1 MNTTVKHISE
11 TKVELTVTLGEKE
24 LEAARL
30 VALQKLSATAKVP
43 GFRQGKVPVS
53 VLEKNV
59 DQGALNEE
67 ILDNALSRG
76 VAEAFLSE
84 DLQVLGRPEVAV
96 KVYVPGENLEFTAE
110 ADVVP
115 EVTLGDY
122 KNLTASLEKVSVTDK
137 EVDEIIERMQI
148 GFAEKSSVDRAA
160 KDGDDTVIDFVGKK
174 DDVAFDGGTAKD
186 YNLTLGSNQ
195 FIPGFEEAIVG
206 HKKGETFDVPLKFP
220 ENYHAKELAGADVV
234 FTVTLNDI
242 KEAKLPELNDEF
254 AAKAGPFTSVDE
266 LRDDIKR
273 ELTAQKEREAGEKLK
288 EALVE
293 ELVSLSEV
301 PIPEIVVDAQME
313 SIEQD
318 FTQNLLYQGL
328 TIDQY
333 LNTHS
338 FKDIEAWREA
348 EVRPVAVKR
357 VQAALVLAQ
366 VAKDLKISATE
377 EEIDQHVNLYKQSY
391 QNNPEALKQFETPE
405 VRNDIAN
412 RLITEKT
419 VDELV
424 RLNSKPATKASAKK
438 AAPKK

>member
-30 VALQKLSATAKVP
+30 VALQKLSTTAKVP

-59 DQGALNEE
+59 DQGALNEQ

-84 DLQVLGRPEVAV
+84 NLQVLGRPEVAV
-96 KVYVPGENLEFTAE
+96 KVFVPGESLEFTAE

-115 EVTLGDY
+115 EVKLGDY
-122 KNLTASLEKVSVTDK
+122 KNLKASLEKVSVTAK
-137 EVDEIIERMQI
+137 EVDEIIERMRK
-148 GFAEKSSVDRAA
+148 GFAEKSSVERAA

-174 DDVAFDGGTAKD
+174 DGVAFDGGTAKD
-186 YNLTLGSNQ
+186 YNLALGSGQ
-195 FIPGFEEAIVG
+195 FIPGFEEGIIG
-206 HKKGETFDVPLKFP
+206 HKKGETFDIPLKFP
-220 ENYHAKELAGADVV
+220 ENYHAAELAGADVV
-234 FTVTLNDI
+234 FTVTLNDV
-242 KEAKLPELNDEF
+242 KESKLPELNDEF

-266 LRDDIKR
+266 LKDDIKR

-301 PIPEIVVDAQME
+301 PIPEVVVDAQME

-318 FTQNLLYQGL
+318 FTQNLMYQGL
-328 TIDQY
+328 SLDQY
-333 LNTHS
+333 LNTHD
-338 FKDIEAWREA
+338 FKDVDAWREA
-348 EVRPVAVKR
+348 EVRPVALKR

-366 VAKDLKISATE
+366 VAKDLKIDATDD
-377 EEIDQHVNLYKQSY
+377 EIEQHVNLYKQSY

-424 RLNSKPATKASAKK
+424 RLNSKPAPKTAAKK
-438 AAPKK
+438 SDKK

>member
-59 DQGALNEE
+59 DQAALNEQ
-67 ILDNALSRG
+67 ILDNALNRG

-84 DLQVLGRPEVAV
+84 DLQVLGRPEVEV
-96 KVYVPGENLEFTAE
+96 KVFVPGETLEFTAE

-115 EVTLGDY
+115 EVKLGDY
-122 KNLTASLEKVSVTDK
+122 KKLTASLEKVSVAAK
-137 EVDEIIERMQI
+137 EVDEIVERMRK
-148 GFAEKSSVDRAA
+148 GFAEKTSVERAA
-160 KDGDDTVIDFVGKK
+160 QDGDDTVIDFVGKK
-174 DDVAFDGGTAKD
+174 DGVAFDGGTATD
-186 YNLTLGSNQ
+186 YSLTLGSGQ
-195 FIPGFEEAIVG
+195 FIPGFEEAIIG
-206 HKKGETFDVPLKFP
+206 HKKGETFDIPLTFP
-220 ENYHAKELAGADVV
+220 SNYHAAELAGAEVI
-234 FTVTLNDI
+234 FTVTLNDV
-242 KEAKLPELNDEF
+242 KEAKLPEVNDEF
-254 AAKAGPFTSVDE
+254 AAKAGPFTSADE
-266 LRDDIKR
+266 LKADIKR
-273 ELTAQKEREAGEKLK
+273 EITAQKEREAGEKLK

-293 ELVSLSEV
+293 ELVALSEV
-301 PIPEIVVDAQME
+301 PIPQIVVESQME

-318 FTQNLLYQGL
+318 FTQNLAYQGL

-333 LNTHS
+333 LNTHN
-338 FKDIEAWREA
+338 FKDIADWREA
-348 EVRPVAVKR
+348 EVRPVALKR

-366 VAKDLKISATE
+366 VAKDLKIGATDD
-377 EEIDQHVNLYKQSY
+377 EIEQHVNLYKQSY

-424 RLNSKPATKASAKK
+424 RLNSKPAVK
-438 AAPKK
+438 AAPKKKSE